1 MRPSNCLLYINRL
14 WRVVLFCWAINAAA
28 AGRRRG
34 WRRRRD
40 SNPRYALRAYNG
52 LANRRLQPLG
62 HVSADENPYGPKGF
76 RSMAQSGDPTNI
88 ARTWRLSQAQ
98 SQAHFV
104 RVRFTIAGTA
114 GRGYKAPA

>member
-1 MRPSNCLLYINRL
+1 
-14 WRVVLFCWAINAAA
+14 
-28 AGRRRG
+28 
-34 WRRRRD
+34 
-40 SNPRYALRAYNG
+40 
-52 LANRRLQPLG
+52 
-62 HVSADENPYGPKGF
+62 
-76 RSMAQSGDPTNI
+76 MAQSGDPTNI